1 LRPYEAEGYR
11 LELHDL
17 EARASPEATALMSQA
32 AKYRFEPPRGQGG
45 RGDATI
51 CQVASEEA
59 DGMTPYVPFARGVTG
74 ASRRR
79 QASLFIPTLL
89 AIAAC
94 AALLATVPWERVHVH
109 VPGQRHLQAV
119 LDRVPQPWKPPRPQ
133 YVPLPDPPA
142 APAASR
148 APAASEAGAAPAA
161 PAQPTVAATAATSPA
176 SPPPAQASAV
186 TIASAPPAFRL
197 EGFRHQWQTWNNCGP
212 ATITMAT
219 SHFGRPELQA
229 QAAQFL
235 KPNANDKNV
244 GPDELVAYTR
254 SVGLSADW
262 RVNGDLNRL
271 KQLIANG
278 VPVVVE
284 TWFTPH
290 PNDGMGHYRLLV
302 GYDDAAGRF
311 YAYDS
316 YEPPGQNVPL
326 PYGAFDADWRVF
338 NRTYIPVYPGD
349 KADLVNTIVGDD
361 VDPQVMWTRALQRA
375 QAEIASQP
383 NDAFAWFDAGTDF
396 VALGRMAEAAQAFD
410 RARALKLPWR
420 MLWYQFAPFEAYLA
434 QGRYN
439 DVLTL
444 ANANLAQAN
453 DLEESH
459 YYRGR
464 ALEAL
469 GQAAA
474 ARAAYQTAIKLNP
487 HFLPAYDALSR
498 LG

>member
-1 LRPYEAEGYR
+1 
-11 LELHDL
+11 
-17 EARASPEATALMSQA
+17 
-32 AKYRFEPPRGQGG
+32 
-45 RGDATI
+45 
-51 CQVASEEA
+51 
-59 DGMTPYVPFARGVTG
+59 MTPYVPFARGVTR
-74 ASRRR
+74 ASRQR
-79 QASLFIPTLL
+79 QASLFVPMLL

-94 AALLATVPWERVHVH
+94 AVLLATVPWERVHVH

-133 YVPLPDPPA
+133 YIPLPDPSTAPDM
-142 APAASR
+142 APASLTTN
-148 APAASEAGAAPAA
+148 AAPAA
-161 PAQPTVAATAATSPA
+161 PAQSTAVAASAGPSGAADA
-176 SPPPAQASAV
+176 SAAPEALEPKRPPAPTSATAV
-186 TIASAPPAFRL
+186 APAPPAFRL

-229 QAAQFL
+229 QAAQVL
-235 KPNANDKNV
+235 KPNPNDKNV

-316 YEPPGQNVPL
+316 YQPPGQNVPL

-338 NRTYIPVYPGD
+338 NRTYIPVYPLD
-349 KADLVNTIVGDD
+349 KVDLVNMIVGEDA
-361 VDPQVMWTRALQRA
+361 DPQMMWTRALQRA

-383 NDAFAWFDAGTDF
+383 NDAFAWFDAGTDL

>member
-1 LRPYEAEGYR
+1 
-11 LELHDL
+11 
-17 EARASPEATALMSQA
+17 
-32 AKYRFEPPRGQGG
+32 
-45 RGDATI
+45 
-51 CQVASEEA
+51 
-59 DGMTPYVPFARGVTG
+59 MTPYVPFARGVTR

-79 QASLFIPTLL
+79 QVSLFVPTLL
-89 AIAAC
+89 AITAC
-94 AALLATVPWERVHVH
+94 AALLATVPWERMHVH

-133 YVPLPDPPA
+133 YVPLPDSPTTSSAAPDSLAASA
-142 APAASR
+142 APAV
-148 APAASEAGAAPAA
+148 PAQSTTVAAPATPSGAADALEAAPPA
-161 PAQPTVAATAATSPA
+161 PAPPEALEPK
-176 SPPPAQASAV
+176 SPPAPAPA
-186 TIASAPPAFRL
+186 IAIAPAPPAFRL

-235 KPNANDKNV
+235 KPNPNDKNV

-254 SVGLSADW
+254 SVGLMADW
-262 RVNGDLNRL
+262 RVNGDLDRL

-326 PYGAFDADWRVF
+326 PYGPFDADWRVF
-338 NRTYIPVYPGD
+338 NRTYIPVYPAD
-349 KADLVNTIVGDD
+349 KTDLVNAIVGEDT
-361 VDPQVMWTRALQRA
+361 DPQVMWTRALQHA

-383 NDAFAWFDAGTDF
+383 NDAFAWFDAGTDL
-396 VALGRMAEAAQAFD
+396 VALGRMAEAARAFD

-434 QGRYN
+434 QGRYS

-453 DLEESH
+453 DLEESQ

-469 GQAAA
+469 GQTAA
-474 ARAAYQTAIKLNP
+474 ARVAYQTAIKLNP